1 MRMRYLGSIGIF
13 SALAMTS
20 SIAMARVTAELPT
33 PTLMPTPVLATS
45 DIGPLSAVID
55 VGPVLTPPLGSSAEA
70 MHFEDQPGINNGWL
84 FIPPDPICAAGFAH
98 VVDVGNVYIEWR
110 LKAAPDPHQVR
121 MSLDALFAG
130 TPGALAFG
138 SPTTPTTVF
147 DPKVTYDQYSGRF
160 IVVALQRVTSPALDS
175 RILIAVSKTSDPNA
189 GWWRHSINSLMSIGG
204 QNRWADYPGLAA
216 DDDAVYVTANMFNAA
231 GTSYGGSR
239 VWVIQKAATYAG
251 PDGSIVQAVY
261 DPYALSGASVDLGV
275 GTTTMPT
282 SMWGPEP
289 GGVGTF
295 LVSTGWTAAPN
306 EFVAVIRLDT
316 PAAPTWNYQLLG
328 VGDISSGTVPN
339 ATQLG
344 TTRTIAT
351 LPQRCMNAVW
361 RNNNLYTCHTIKPT
375 AGVDSPQATAH
386 WYRIGTANLAALTVA
401 DQGNVGGEE
410 VTAGAHTYVPAVQ
423 VDRCDNMGITYTV
436 SGPGLYAGAYYATRT
451 AGDPAGTIGAS
462 VVLAA
467 GLDTYIR
474 SFVCSGTAVSRW
486 GDYAGLSLCPVDEAT
501 FWVYN
506 MYAGTHGNI
515 TGATCSPTPF
525 PEDGRWWTRI
535 GSFTDCQVVSVA
547 ISEFRA
553 SARGDIVSLH
563 GEFRSTLGADAI
575 NVYRGEGSGS
585 MIRID
590 TLSPEG
596 SSIDYTEKVA
606 AGKTYRYQ
614 IGVVDRD
621 GEFLSPI
628 QTVKVRELGATLAQN
643 EPNPFNPSTTIRFTV
658 AEKGNVSLSIFDAN
672 GRLVRSL
679 VNGVSEAGSQEI
691 TWDGRDSSNLPV
703 SSGVYFYRLTAGKF
717 NESKKMV
724 LLK

>member
-13 SALAMTS
+13 SALVMTS
-20 SIAMARVTAELPT
+20 SIAMAALTAETPT
-33 PTLMPTPVLATS
+33 PTLLPEPLLATS
-45 DIGPLSAVID
+45 DIGPLTAVID
-55 VGPVLTPPLGSSAEA
+55 YGPVLTPPLLSSAEA
-70 MHFEDQPGINNGWL
+70 MHFEDNPTVNSGWL

-121 MSLDALFAG
+121 MSLDQLFAG

-138 SPTTPTTVF
+138 STTTPTTVF
-147 DPKVTYDQYSGRF
+147 DPKVTYDQYAGRF
-160 IVVALQRVTSPALDS
+160 VVVALQRVTSPALDS

-189 GWWRHSINSLMSIGG
+189 GWWRHSINSLMTIAG
-204 QNRWADYPGLAA
+204 QPRWADYPGIAA
-216 DDDAVYVTANMFNAA
+216 DDDAVYVTNNMFNAA
-231 GTSYGGSR
+231 GTNFAGSR

-261 DPYALSGASVDLGV
+261 DPYAASGASVDLGV

-316 PAAPTWNYQLLG
+316 PAAPTWNYQLLA
-328 VGDISSGTVPN
+328 VGDISNGAVPN

-344 TTRTIAT
+344 TPRTIAT
-351 LPQRCMNAVW
+351 LAQRCMNAVW
-361 RNNNLYTCHTIKPT
+361 RNNNLYTCHTIRPT
-375 AGVDSPQATAH
+375 AGVDSPQATTH

-401 DQGNVGGEE
+401 DQGNVGGED
-410 VTAGAHTYVPAVQ
+410 VSVGAHTWIPAVH
-423 VDRCDNMGITYTV
+423 VDKCDNMAIGYSV
-436 SGPGLYAGAYYATRT
+436 SSPTMYASAYYATRKL
-451 AGDPAGTIGAS
+451 GDPAGTIGAS
-462 VVLAA
+462 QLLAA
-467 GLDTYIR
+467 GLDYCIR
-474 SFVCSGTAVSRW
+474 TFQASQTGITRW
-486 GDYAGLSLCPVDEAT
+486 GDYSGLSLCPVDEAT

-506 MYAGTHGNI
+506 EYAGTRGTP
-515 TGATCSPTPF
+515 TGTAPNV
-525 PEDGRWWTRI
+525 EDGRWFTRI

-563 GEFRSTLGADAI
+563 GEFRSTLGADAVHI
-575 NVYRGEGSGS
+575 YRGEGTRS
-585 MIRID
+585 MMLIG
-590 TLSPEG
+590 TVSPEG
-596 SSIDYTEKVA
+596 SSFDYTEKVA
-606 AGKTYRYQ
+606 TGKTYRYQ
-614 IGVVDRD
+614 IGVVDGD

-643 EPNPFNPSTTIRFTV
+643 VPNPFNPTTTIRFTV

-691 TWDGRDSSNLPV
+691 TWDGRDSSNMPV